1 MSVQEYAERLRNTRT
16 FTFDSNCGDL
26 NGGNINDIGNFDCV
40 IPPFPYPQ
48 DVIASRAIFKL
59 KSFYIA
65 SQTEAIRASGDATT
79 NLDDSGYFIE
89 INGAGINMGVQAK
102 ARSCGSFSQA
112 FPIYNKD
119 GGALNATSN
128 IYQRISG
135 GEYYG
140 EDVLC
145 SNPYGTIINV
155 KVISM
160 DGNGTIITDNEDLKS
175 YITFSI
181 ELIPDN

>member
-1 MSVQEYAERLRNTRT
+1 MSVQEYAQRLRNTRT
-16 FTFDSNCGDL
+16 FTFNSLC
-26 NGGNINDIGNFDCV
+26 GGNKGGNNNNTGNFDVV
-40 IPPFPYPQ
+40 IPPSPFPQ
-48 DVIASRAIFKL
+48 DVISTRAIFKL
-59 KSFYIA
+59 KSFFICGQ
-65 SQTEAIRASGDATT
+65 SDTERASGSP
-79 NLDDSGYFIE
+79 NVDDSGYYIE
-89 INGAGINMGVQAK
+89 INGIGLNQGVVSQAK
-102 ARSCGSFSQA
+102 NCNVFTQS

-119 GGALNATSN
+119 AGANNDQSL

-155 KVISM
+155 KVINM
-160 DGNGTIITDNEDLKS
+160 NTGVIIPNNAALFS
-175 YITFSI
+175 NITFSI

>member
-16 FTFDSNCGDL
+16 FTFDSECGDES
-26 NGGNINDIGNFDCV
+26 GGNNGYLGNFDCA
-40 IPPFPYPQ
+40 IPPNPYPQ

-65 SQTEAIRASGDATT
+65 GQSSTERASGNINA
-79 NLDDSGYFIE
+79 DDSGYFIE
-89 INGAGINMGVQAK
+89 INGLGLNQGIVSQAK
-102 ARSCGSFSQA
+102 SCSIKAQA

-119 GGALNATSN
+119 GGVLNDTTN

-135 GEYYG
+135 GEYHG
-140 EDVLC
+140 DDVLC

-160 DGNGTIITDNEDLKS
+160 DDPDGDVLQDNNDLYS
-175 YITFSI
+175 FITFSI

>member
-16 FTFDSNCGDL
+16 FTFNSVCGG
-26 NGGNINDIGNFDCV
+26 NKGGNINNTGNFDIS
-40 IPPFPYPQ
+40 IPPSPFPQ
-48 DVIASRAIFKL
+48 DVISTRAIFKL
-59 KSFYIA
+59 KSFYICG
-65 SQTEAIRASGDATT
+65 QTDVQRASGSQDV
-79 NLDDSGYFIE
+79 DDSGYYIE
-89 INGAGINMGVQAK
+89 INGIGLNQGVVSQAK
-102 ARSCGSFSQA
+102 NCNVFTQA

-119 GGALNATSN
+119 GGALNSTSN

-140 EDVLC
+140 DDVLC

-155 KVISM
+155 KVINM
-160 DGNGTIITDNEDLKS
+160 NTGVIIPNNAALFS
-175 YITFSI
+175 NITFSI

>member
-1 MSVQEYAERLRNTRT
+1 MSVQEYAKRLRNTRT
-16 FTFDSNCGDL
+16 YTFDSDCGDIY
-26 NGGNINDIGNFDCV
+26 GGNNNDIGNFDCV
-40 IPPFPYPQ
+40 IPPHPFPQ

-59 KSFYIA
+59 KSFYIIA
-65 SQTEAIRASGDATT
+65 QSNAVRASGSTDV
-79 NLDDSGYFIE
+79 DDSGYFIE

-102 ARSCGSFSQA
+102 AKSCGSFTQA
-112 FPIYNKD
+112 FPIYNKE

-145 SNPYGTIINV
+145 SNPHGTIINV
-155 KVISM
+155 KVYSM
-160 DGNGTIITDNEDLKS
+160 DGVGTIITHNEQLS
-175 YITFSI
+175 SHITFSI